1 MRTSSFDVA
10 FHFLLKYAKHV
21 VDTQH
26 YNVSPVRIGHR
37 EDEEVKHVEETVIL
51 GVGHQ
56 VVHHVRHR
64 GRANPLTS
72 VDS

>member
-1 MRTSSFDVA
+1 M
-10 FHFLLKYAKHV
+10 
-21 VDTQH
+21 DTQY

-56 VVHHVRHR
+56 VVHHVGHC
-64 GRANPLTS
+64 GGGDPLSSMNT
-72 VDS
+72 

>member
-1 MRTSSFDVA
+1 M
-10 FHFLLKYAKHV
+10 LKYAKHV

-56 VVHHVRHR
+56 VVHHVGHC
-64 GRANPLTS
+64 GGGDPLSSMNT
-72 VDS
+72 